1 MVDSIFFF
9 DLLDFFFS
17 FMNVV
22 SALTTSGSAGLKTG
36 WFTFEKKILFYL
48 FICAASYLFC
58 HLVELMNISTEPLI
72 HMLSVN
78 IKEGVKEKLGEVE
91 EEED

>member
-1 MVDSIFFF
+1 MVEEVKWSTRFFF

-36 WFTFEKKILFYL
+36 WFTFEKKNSVLSVHMCGQL
-48 FICAASYLFC
+48 FILPLGRTYE
-58 HLVELMNISTEPLI
+58 HLN
-72 HMLSVN
+72 
-78 IKEGVKEKLGEVE
+78 
-91 EEED
+91 